1 VLRGYFDPV
10 RTRAFLET
18 ERALARQTT
27 RLIAVAPGVRDDLVE
42 LGVAPPEKFS
52 VIRLGI
58 DLEARIH
65 GDRRAEYRRLFG
77 VPEDRFV
84 VGWIGRMTAIK
95 RLPDLL
101 RSFAQLLDR
110 GIEAT
115 LCLVGDGPDREAIE
129 ELASKLGVARNVL
142 FVGYQREVA
151 PYYAFF
157 DALALP
163 SANEGTPVVAIES
176 LAAARP
182 VVATRVGGVED
193 VVSDGIDGFLV
204 EPGSVEGVTD
214 ALARLAVDPALRAQ
228 MGTAGR
234 ERVIP
239 RYRVS
244 RLVDDV
250 DELYRE
256 LLSERKLP
264 LPSA

>member
-1 VLRGYFDPV
+1 M
-10 RTRAFLET
+10 TR
-18 ERALARQTT
+18 
-27 RLIAVAPGVRDDLVE
+27 
-42 LGVAPPEKFS
+42 
-52 VIRLGI
+52 
-58 DLEARIH
+58 H
-65 GDRRAEYRRLFG
+65 
-77 VPEDRFV
+77 
-84 VGWIGRMTAIK
+84 
-95 RLPDLL
+95 
-101 RSFAQLLDR
+101 
-110 GIEAT
+110 
-115 LCLVGDGPDREAIE
+115 
-129 ELASKLGVARNVL
+129 VL

-193 VVSDGIDGFLV
+193 VVSDGVDGFLV
-204 EPGSVEGVTD
+204 EPGVSRRSRTRWRGS
-214 ALARLAVDPALRAQ
+214 PSILRCVQQ
-228 MGTAGR
+228 MGAAGR

-256 LLSERKLP
+256 LLSARKLP

>member
-1 VLRGYFDPV
+1 
-10 RTRAFLET
+10 
-18 ERALARQTT
+18 
-27 RLIAVAPGVRDDLVE
+27 
-42 LGVAPPEKFS
+42 
-52 VIRLGI
+52 
-58 DLEARIH
+58 
-65 GDRRAEYRRLFG
+65 
-77 VPEDRFV
+77 
-84 VGWIGRMTAIK
+84 MTAIK

-110 GIEAT
+110 GVEAT
-115 LCLVGDGPDREAIE
+115 LCLVGDGPDREVVE
-129 ELASKLGVARNVL
+129 ELASELGVTRHVL

-176 LAAARP
+176 LAAGRP

-228 MGTAGR
+228 MGAAGR

-250 DELYRE
+250 DELYRQ